1 MRPSNI
7 NAAAGKLQHDMK
19 ALRAHWDRSREEWDD
34 PVSRDFEA
42 KQLAPLE
49 QAVAQALHG
58 IDDLNQFLS
67 RMIKD
72 LGPTE

>member
-1 MRPSNI
+1 MRPSTI
-7 NAAAGKLQHDMK
+7 SSGAAKLQHGVK
-19 ALRAHWDRSREEWDD
+19 TLRAHWDRCREEWDD

-58 IDDLNQFLS
+58 IDDLQQVLS

-72 LGPTE
+72 VAPNE